1 VEKRWMSTEEAGGSR
16 TPMHHGPR
24 LDEPRPRVV
33 RRTPV
38 VVGLEFLVE
47 PTIGI
52 WELPE
57 LTPVCLHHLR
67 LLALG
72 GVEDDDGAG
81 VGVGVPD
88 CLEPPVPVEAVA
100 MKVDAASILA
110 V

>member
-1 VEKRWMSTEEAGGSR
+1 
-16 TPMHHGPR
+16 MHHGPR

-47 PTIGI
+47 PTTGI

-72 GVEDDDGAG
+72 GVKDDDGVG

-88 CLEPPVPVEAVA
+88 CLELPVPVEAVA